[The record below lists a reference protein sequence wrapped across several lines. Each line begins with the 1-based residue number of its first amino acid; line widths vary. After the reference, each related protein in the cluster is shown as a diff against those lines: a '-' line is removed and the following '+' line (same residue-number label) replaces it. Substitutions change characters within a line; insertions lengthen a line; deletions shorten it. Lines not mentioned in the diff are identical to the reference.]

1 MLGFRPD
8 ATPPRGFAAWPG
20 PEILFRWAHGG
31 ARGGLGVDSVS
42 SRRDKAGMNDTRP
55 PVRPATALTVE
66 PCPSCGAPRPGP
78 FCAACGEKRLD
89 PAHDHS
95 LRWLAGQILE
105 GVLQWDTKLLR
116 TFGTLLRRPGQLTR
130 DHLDGRRVRTMAP
143 LSLFFLT
150 SVVFYCFFERAY
162 AAPVQVLANAY
173 ANGGWLGNLLHYDIG
188 GVLAAKAVAAGT
200 TAEMLAQR
208 VFDRAGQE
216 SKVFLG
222 LLVPLLAAVLHALF
236 WRREPRYVPHFL
248 AALHLFVVFLL
259 FDLVFLFGWRLAGA
273 DAVSDLM
280 FLPLL
285 AGFGVH
291 VWLALPRIY
300 GVGRWPALGPTVV
313 LLAALTALI
322 LVYRQAIT
330 VVVAVL
336 T

>member
-1 MLGFRPD
+1 
-8 ATPPRGFAAWPG
+8 
-20 PEILFRWAHGG
+20 
-31 ARGGLGVDSVS
+31 
-42 SRRDKAGMNDTRP
+42 MNDTPP
-55 PVRPATALTVE
+55 PVPPAAAVTGE
-66 PCPSCGAPRPGP
+66 PCPSCGAPRPGS

-143 LSLFFLT
+143 LPLFFLT

-188 GVLAAKAVAAGT
+188 GALAVKAAAAGT
-200 TAEMLAQR
+200 MAEVLAQR

-222 LLVPLLAAVLHALF
+222 LLVPLLASVLHALF
-236 WRREPRYVPHFL
+236 RRREPRYVPHFL

-285 AGFGVH
+285 LGFGVH

-300 GVGRWPALGPTVV
+300 GVGRWRALAPTVV
-313 LLAALTALI
+313 LLAALTGLI
-322 LVYRQAIT
+322 MVYRQVVT